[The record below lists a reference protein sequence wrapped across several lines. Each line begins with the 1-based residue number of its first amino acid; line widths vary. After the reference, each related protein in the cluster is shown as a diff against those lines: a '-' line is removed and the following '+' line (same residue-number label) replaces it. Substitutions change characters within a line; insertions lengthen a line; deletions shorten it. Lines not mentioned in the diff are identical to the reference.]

1 MKRWQKKCRL
11 IHEPGSEDNEMTS
24 DKATAVTGMI
34 FDEASEITIV
44 ELCEVCSVDQQMI
57 KDLIAEGIIEPLD
70 NGGEHARL
78 PYSSVRRTH
87 TVVHLQRD
95 LGVNL
100 AGAALALELLDRI
113 DKLRAQLRR
122 R

>member
-1 MKRWQKKCRL
+1 
-11 IHEPGSEDNEMTS
+11 MTN
-24 DKATAVTGMI
+24 DKATAVTGII
-34 FDEASEITIV
+34 FDETSEITIV
-44 ELCEVCSVDQQMI
+44 ELCEVCSVEQQTI

-70 NGGEHARL
+70 NGGEKTRL

-87 TVVHLQRD
+87 TIVHLQRD

>member
-1 MKRWQKKCRL
+1 
-11 IHEPGSEDNEMTS
+11 MTS

-34 FDEASEITIV
+34 FDETSEITIV
-44 ELCEVCSVDQQMI
+44 ELCEVCSVDQQTI
-57 KDLIAEGIIEPLD
+57 NDLIAEGILEPVD
-70 NGGEHARL
+70 NGGEKARL

>member
-1 MKRWQKKCRL
+1 
-11 IHEPGSEDNEMTS
+11 MTN
-24 DKATAVTGMI
+24 DKATAVTGII
-34 FDEASEITIV
+34 FDETSEITLV
-44 ELCEVCSVDQQMI
+44 ELCEVCSVDQQTI
-57 KDLIAEGIIEPLD
+57 KDLIAEGIIEPLA
-70 NGGEHARL
+70 NGGEKARL

-113 DKLRAQLRR
+113 DNLRAQLRR

>member
-1 MKRWQKKCRL
+1 
-11 IHEPGSEDNEMTS
+11 MTN
-24 DKATAVTGMI
+24 DKATAVTGII
-34 FDEASEITIV
+34 FDETSEITIV
-44 ELCEVCSVDQQMI
+44 ELCEVCSVEQQTI

-70 NGGEHARL
+70 NGGEKTRL

-113 DKLRAQLRR
+113 DKLWAQLRR

>member
-1 MKRWQKKCRL
+1 
-11 IHEPGSEDNEMTS
+11 MTS
-24 DKATAVTGMI
+24 DKATAVKGMI
-34 FDEASEITIV
+34 FDEATEITIV
-44 ELCEVCSVDQQMI
+44 ELCEVCSVDQQTI
-57 KDLIAEGIIEPLD
+57 NDLIAEGILEPVD
-70 NGGEHARL
+70 NGGEKARL